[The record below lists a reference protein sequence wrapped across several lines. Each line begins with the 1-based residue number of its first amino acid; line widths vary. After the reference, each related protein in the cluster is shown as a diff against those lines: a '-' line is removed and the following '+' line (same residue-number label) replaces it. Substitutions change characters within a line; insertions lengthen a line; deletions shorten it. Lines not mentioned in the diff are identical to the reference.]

1 MADEEKKEKKS
12 IWGSIGSVVF
22 TILVLM
28 WIFGDSD
35 YDVDGGSEDVESYKQ
50 MGETVKTKYFNV
62 KVHSKGTFV
71 GTSIGSGYSKQTA
84 EEGNIYVVVKATFEN
99 IDDEARMLA
108 GAELEIEVNGKKLR
122 FDDMAS
128 VMSDG
133 YCYGIESINPM
144 VTKTC
149 KMAWLVPDKKGIKIT
164 FVPPRSSTG
173 IYIGQYN

>member
-35 YDVDGGSEDVESYKQ
+35 YDVDSGSKDVKSYAKMDES
-50 MGETVKTKYFNV
+50 VKTKYFDV
-62 KVHSKGTFV
+62 KVHSKGTYV
-71 GTSIGSGYSKQTA
+71 GKTIGSGYSKETA
-84 EEGNIYVVVKATFEN
+84 DAGNIYVVIKATFEN
-99 IDDEARMLA
+99 TSDEARMLS
-108 GAELEIEVNGKKLR
+108 GAELQIEVNEKKLR

-128 VMSDG
+128 TLSDG
-133 YCYGIESINPM
+133 YCFGIESINPM

-164 FVPPRSSTG
+164 FVPPRSSKG